1 MKIDIWDTAC
11 NILKGKVKRV
21 DVNAESPEVIL
32 EIAPGVEISSFVPKD
47 LARTLSSSV
56 GKETYFTI
64 DASYIIIAV
73 D

>member
-1 MKIDIWDTAC
+1 MKIDIWDTAY

-21 DVNAESPEVIL
+21 DINAEEPEVIL
-32 EIAPGVEISSFVPKD
+32 EIAPGVEISSFVSRD
-47 LARTLSSSV
+47 LAWMLSKSV

-64 DASYIIIAV
+64 DASDIIIAV

>member
-1 MKIDIWDTAC
+1 MSGIAC

-21 DVNAESPEVIL
+21 DVNALEPEVIL
-32 EIAPGVEISSFVPKD
+32 EIALGVEISSFVSRD

-56 GKETYFTI
+56 GKEIYFTI
-64 DASYIIIAV
+64 NASDIIIAV